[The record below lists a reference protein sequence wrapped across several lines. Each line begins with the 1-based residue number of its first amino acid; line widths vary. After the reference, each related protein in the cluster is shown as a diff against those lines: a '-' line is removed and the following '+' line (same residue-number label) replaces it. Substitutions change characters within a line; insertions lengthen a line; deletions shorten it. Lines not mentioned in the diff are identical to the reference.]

1 MARKQLNKKVALIGS
16 AVFVLVVLAAI
27 AVFLRLT
34 QKPDEFIK
42 DGDAALL
49 VKDYNEAVRSYNKAI
64 GLTKTDSLRKVMH
77 FKLADVYIE
86 TDEWPKVLGHWSA
99 IVQIAP
105 KNTKARFG
113 RLKYYYI
120 IADSVGTVSI
130 WQETLT
136 QASEFI
142 DVVEDTELLR
152 EDTAEW
158 DPYKKP
164 DEAGEGQ
171 LGPFLYLVRGRAF
184 LEIAKMQAVADP
196 NEYLTQA
203 IEDLKKVQKLQP
215 EHIDAY
221 WYLAQATITKGDILT
236 AQGDP
241 EEKDKAAKKAQVYL
255 KQAIEVADDNVKAHI
270 NLLTTRLT
278 LSTIEQ
284 RQSLEPE
291 YLSLVDKFPSNPQA
305 HWALASFYLSLGLK
319 NLDDAEQALANA
331 IELDPENVIYA
342 RFAAN
347 LYYRKFSI
355 YNQKPWLIKA
365 IEVAGNALTF
375 PGAQQ
380 SKGPEQWVNRTNR
393 LSLYTFLANCYLEQL
408 LQIGDRQSPAAI
420 ALLKDAELAVHEI
433 EQLVGSGEDPRV
445 IKWRG
450 MLELARGNT
459 SVAVRNLYDVYE
471 KDKASR
477 PPALR
482 DAQLSYNLARVFQNT
497 SEIGAVTEFMTTALN
512 AGYAAVKPD
521 VYLDYVEI
529 LLRFRLFSA
538 AMPNLKAYEDNFGPN
553 ERSRMLRISAYIAAS
568 QFDQAEAE
576 IAKRKQDDPN
586 TIRLNMVLL
595 QSKIRQMQ
603 RSLAQRES
611 AALLPGAEKDKVE
624 LSTAEEQL
632 IKNQLK
638 SYREAVGGLAE
649 QLLLMEPNSVG
660 GGYIAVVCEHYIAEK
675 EIKKAKD
682 LVDKYL
688 DYFPENATARFY
700 KQLLLEPE
708 PDKIPQQ
715 RRRELEKDVLSNIS
729 EPAVRAMSLGT
740 FYQRNNE
747 PNKAAGEFRK
757 VLDVDDWAGR
767 VVTDELATDRPEEM
781 TNPQRFAAAYIFRLS
796 LASKDWNLAEQIVEI
811 VRRKNLDDC
820 DGKFFAA
827 RIAAAKGQYNDAVSL
842 IDECLLLRP
851 VFSRAYMLR
860 SSVNNALGNE
870 RASIE
875 DAQRAYSLNPLDGS
889 IARVL
894 AGVLYARNK
903 RLGGN
908 VSPDQILEEEA
919 AWNRALALNPADLQ
933 LRSLY
938 AQYLTEK
945 KPQDAL
951 AILQNLQKVTPSVDN
966 AVLLGKIATKVAQ
979 EQIHPELKRAYF
991 DIAAE
996 SFEQAQKSEPNNEE
1010 MLSEYARYYT
1020 ARGEDEKAEQLLV
1033 QSNDKIM
1040 LWDYYYRV
1048 GKFEN
1053 AKAVLEQLYSDDVK
1067 DSNIVKG
1074 LLLVA
1079 EKTADKDAARKYSE
1093 KLLSLENTIDNHLY
1107 QVQAFL
1113 RLGLVKEAEHKL
1125 QSFNEKYPDEQR
1137 TLLFEAWLAMK
1148 KGQLRKALNLTN
1160 RYLEADQNNAMP
1172 WRLRGEIN
1180 YLLAKYE
1187 QAISDL
1193 KMSRLLAD
1201 EPSTRVVLAKAYRR
1215 ASREDEAITELKSTI
1230 DHPQAPMEAR
1240 LLLELIYTQLRR
1252 KADLIK
1258 FYDDSIAKFPDSGF
1272 WYNRAGAF
1280 AVAQNNLSLAE
1291 QLYQLGWQ
1299 KNVEANDKR
1308 AAEDA
1313 FDRYLHVLL
1322 LAGKLDKVF
1331 EEAGKHVDADFAA
1344 VAYLRMAEAK
1354 LKMNDKQTAAQYCQ
1368 KALDK
1373 AAQNEILELRVLQKM
1388 YSLLGEKE
1396 VLTYCKERLQKNPD
1410 SLAANYTMFNL
1421 MRLNDQY
1428 NKAIEYIDR
1437 CLELAQPDSPSR
1449 TNYILGKTAVLGMA
1463 YTKTSDNDYLARAI
1477 EQYESL
1483 LPKMPSNTVILN
1495 NLAYMLADGD
1505 MRLEE
1510 ALEYAERAHRI
1521 KPNDPGLLDTY
1532 AYVLYKN
1539 GKYDQAVE
1547 YLQSAKQLYE
1557 QEAVSAPAEVYEHL
1571 GMIKEKLGANL
1582 EAVAAYKQALEDG
1595 AAQMSEVSKER
1606 IRKAIERLLR

>member
-16 AVFVLVVLAAI
+16 AAFVLLVLAAI

-49 VKDYNEAVRSYNKAI
+49 VKDYNEAVRSYDKAI
-64 GLTKTDSLRKVMH
+64 RLAKTDSLRKMLH

-86 TDEWPKVLGHWSA
+86 TDEWPKVLGHWGA
-99 IVQIAP
+99 IIQIDP
-105 KNTKARFG
+105 KNLKARFG

-120 IADSVGTVSI
+120 IAGGAGSVPI

-152 EDTAEW
+152 EDTTEW

-215 EHIDAY
+215 ENIDAY
-221 WYLAQATITKGDILT
+221 WYLAQATITKGDILA
-236 AQGDP
+236 AQSDP
-241 EEKDKAAKKAQVYL
+241 EEKDKAAKEAQVYL

-270 NLLTTRLT
+270 NLLTTRLM
-278 LSTIEQ
+278 LSSIEQ

-305 HWALASFYLSLGLK
+305 HWALASFYLSLGLN

-331 IELDPENVIYA
+331 TELDPENVIYA
-342 RFAAN
+342 RAAAN
-347 LYYRKFSI
+347 LHYRKFSV
-355 YNQKPWLIKA
+355 YNQKPQLIKA
-365 IEVAGNALTF
+365 IEVAGNALTL

-393 LSLYTFLANCYLEQL
+393 LSLYIFLANCYLEQL

-433 EQLVGSGEDPRV
+433 EQLVGSGEDPQV

-459 SVAVRNLYDVYE
+459 SLAVRNLYDVYE

-477 PPALR
+477 PPAQR

-497 SEIGAVTEFMTTALN
+497 SEIGAVMEFMTTALN

-538 AMPNLKAYEDNFGPN
+538 AMPNLKAYEDNFGPS

-576 IAKRKQDDPN
+576 IAKRKQNDPN
-586 TIRLNMVLL
+586 TIRLNMAFL
-595 QSKIRQMQ
+595 QGKIRQMR

-611 AALLPGAEKDKVE
+611 AALLPGAEKDKVG

-660 GGYIAVVCEHYIAEK
+660 GGHIAVVCEHYVAEK

-708 PDKIPQQ
+708 PDKITQQ

-729 EPAVRAMSLGT
+729 EPAVRAMSLGA

-747 PNKAAGEFRK
+747 PNKAVEQFRK
-757 VLDVDDWAGR
+757 VLDVYDWAGR
-767 VVTDELATDRPEEM
+767 VVTVTDEPEEM

-796 LASKDWNLAEQIVEI
+796 LAAKDWKLAEQIAEI
-811 VRRKNLDDC
+811 VRRKNLDEC

-827 RIAAAKGQYNDAVSL
+827 RIAATKGQYNDAISL

-851 VFSRAYMLR
+851 VFSQAYMLR

-875 DAQRAYSLNPLDGS
+875 DAQRAYSMNPLDAS

-894 AGVLYARNK
+894 VGVLYARNK
-903 RLGGN
+903 KLGDN

-979 EQIHPELKRAYF
+979 EQMNPELKQAYF

-996 SFEQAQKSEPNNEE
+996 SFEQAQKSEPNNEK
-1010 MLSEYARYYT
+1010 MLYEYAQYYT

-1033 QSNDKIM
+1033 QANDKIM
-1040 LWDYYYRV
+1040 LWDYYYKA
-1048 GKFEN
+1048 GKFKN

-1079 EKTADKDAARKYSE
+1079 EKTDDKDAARKYSE

-1125 QSFNEKYPDEQR
+1125 QSFSEKYPDEQR
-1137 TLLFEAWLAMK
+1137 APLFEAWLAMK
-1148 KGQLRKALNLTN
+1148 KGQLSKALNLTN
-1160 RYLEADQNNAMP
+1160 RYLEADQDNAMP

-1193 KMSRLLAD
+1193 KMSKLLAD
-1201 EPSTRVVLAKAYRR
+1201 EPSTRVVLAKAYRQ

-1258 FYDDSIAKFPDSGF
+1258 LYDDSIAKFPDSGF

-1299 KNVEANDKR
+1299 KNVEANDKQ
-1308 AAEDA
+1308 AAEEA
-1313 FDRYLHVLL
+1313 FGRYLRVLV

-1331 EEAGKHVDADFAA
+1331 EEAGKYVDGDFAS
-1344 VAYLRMAEAK
+1344 VAYLGMAEAK
-1354 LKMNDKQTAAQYCQ
+1354 LKMNDKQNAVQYCQ

-1373 AAQNEILELRVLQKM
+1373 ATQNEVLEVRVLQKM

-1410 SLAANYTMFNL
+1410 SLAANFTMFSL
-1421 MRLNDQY
+1421 MRLNGQY

-1437 CLELAQPDSPSR
+1437 CLELAQPDSPNR
-1449 TNYILGKTAVLGMA
+1449 TNYILGKAAVLGMA

-1483 LPKMPSNTVILN
+1483 VIKMPSNTVILN

-1539 GKYDQAVE
+1539 GKYDQAAE

-1557 QEAVSAPAEVYEHL
+1557 EDAVSAPAEVYEHL
-1571 GMIKEKLGANL
+1571 GMIKEKMGANF